1 MGWFIIPRLGICN
14 DPLLGFSSLREALCM
29 ALGLP
34 LRVLV
39 CTVKIGG
46 VSFRLGLREELAVKM
61 GKGYKGER

>member
-1 MGWFIIPRLGICN
+1 MGWFIIPGLGICN

-46 VSFRLGLREELAVKM
+46 GW
-61 GKGYKGER
+61 G